1 MNACSLGCGVLARA
15 QRLLLC
21 SVGQGAP
28 DRCHFHNQLI
38 RYRPAQRLVAR
49 RQTSRAQ
56 TVVAAIAA
64 QPVQTKSEMDPA
76 VEVTVE
82 KIHCTTARIVLF
94 LGGGASQVG
103 PAAAAAAPAACCCC
117 CSSGCSWAGWVRSL
131 ACPWLVKMRNAR
143 HQQCMRANL
152 KHQCHAA
159 LCPAAAPTATSPT
172 P

>member
-1 MNACSLGCGVLARA
+1 
-15 QRLLLC
+15 
-21 SVGQGAP
+21 VGQGAP

-38 RYRPAQRLVAR
+38 RYRPAQLLLAR

-56 TVVAAIAA
+56 TVVAAVAA
-64 QPVQTKSEMDPA
+64 QPVQTKSEMDPM

-103 PAAAAAAPAACCCC
+103 PATAAAAAPVQLLLQQLQL
-117 CSSGCSWAGWVRSL
+117 GWLSAQFSL
-131 ACPWLVKMRNAR
+131 PL
-143 HQQCMRANL
+143 
-152 KHQCHAA
+152 
-159 LCPAAAPTATSPT
+159 T

>member
-1 MNACSLGCGVLARA
+1 MNAGSLGCGVLARA
-15 QRLLLC
+15 QRLLHC

-38 RYRPAQRLVAR
+38 RYRTAQPLLAR

-56 TVVAAIAA
+56 TVVAAVAA

-103 PAAAAAAPAACCCC
+103 PATAAAAAAPVQLLLQQLQL
-117 CSSGCSWAGWVRSL
+117 GWLGAQFSL
-131 ACPWLVKMRNAR
+131 PL
-143 HQQCMRANL
+143 
-152 KHQCHAA
+152 
-159 LCPAAAPTATSPT
+159 T